1 VDQEENNDVSRGP
14 KVARS
19 GAPWKFRL
27 YVNGKNSLK
36 SIITQQNLTD
46 FCEKYLSGRCDVEVI
61 DMVENFEMARADR
74 IMALPTLVRREP
86 LPVCKIIG
94 DLSNTNQVV
103 TALGLH
109 GGEAGD

>member
-1 VDQEENNDVSRGP
+1 MDPEENSDVRKSATA
-14 KVARS
+14 ARA
-19 GAPWKFRL
+19 GAAWKFRL

-36 SIITQQNLTD
+36 SIVTQQNLSD

-61 DMVENFEMARADR
+61 DMVENFEMAREDR
-74 IMALPTLVRREP
+74 IMALPTLVRRAP

-109 GGEAGD
+109 GNEAGD

>member
-1 VDQEENNDVSRGP
+1 VDPEENSEMKRSP

-19 GAPWKFRL
+19 SAPWKFRL

-36 SIITQQNLTD
+36 SIITQQNLSE
-46 FCEKYLSGRCDVEVI
+46 FCEKFLPGRCDVEVI
-61 DMVENFEMARADR
+61 DMAENFEMARADR

-86 LPVCKIIG
+86 LPMCKIIG

-109 GGEAGD
+109 GSDAGD